1 MVSQVIKE
9 QSAYSAQFDALQK
22 SAGTEDEPSWL
33 RRLRENA
40 FARFEELGFPT
51 TDQEEWKYTN
61 VASIA
66 KAKFDVAF
74 ESTKDSTQ
82 IDSAQLQSF
91 TYAEAR
97 GSRLVFINGRY
108 SPKLSS
114 VEALP
119 EGAIAMDIRGAL
131 KDSKHA
137 E

>member
-9 QSAYSAQFDALQK
+9 QSAYSARFDALQRK
-22 SAGTEDEPSWL
+22 AGAEDEPSWL

-97 GSRLVFINGRY
+97 GSRIVNVA
-108 SPKLSS
+108 P
-114 VEALP
+114 
-119 EGAIAMDIRGAL
+119 
-131 KDSKHA
+131 
-137 E
+137 

>member
-9 QSAYSAQFDALQK
+9 ESVYRAAFRSLQK
-22 SAGTEDEPSWL
+22 RAGEIEPSWL

-108 SPKLSS
+108 SPK
-114 VEALP
+114 
-119 EGAIAMDIRGAL
+119 
-131 KDSKHA
+131 
-137 E
+137 